1 MTQVNTRRPPQ
12 VTQEGK
18 TDPFVHEK
26 EIAAIAASNA
36 AVWTQR

>member
-18 TDPFVHEK
+18 TTHSYTMK
-26 EIAAIAASNA
+26 EIAAIAASIA